1 MARPPIFDRKELS
14 IKPLSQR
21 KHGIKISV
29 VSSLGATKKIKI
41 DEKIKRVARHISLAK
56 INNSS
61 NVMFIGGHVIR
72 SGVQEYILDLMKRGY
87 ISCLAMSGAG
97 IIHDYELALIG
108 ATTESVAH
116 YIKDGQFGLWKET
129 GMLNDIIN
137 QAYINESTVG
147 MGEAIGRYIEDGEFP
162 FKGLSLLAAGYR
174 LRIPVTIHVGI
185 GYDIIHEHPN
195 CDGAATGAL
204 SYNDFL
210 KFVSAVQLLEGGV
223 VMNFGSAVMAP
234 EVFLK
239 ALSMAR
245 NVAHQNGR
253 DIKRFTALVC
263 DLHNLPDDFSK
274 EPSKDSS
281 AYYFRPWKTML
292 VRTVADGGESYYVQ
306 GKHSDTIPALWSA
319 INEEEN
325 PQITQISADNRKNE
339 SVQSEK
345 AEQNIK

>member
-1 MARPPIFDRKELS
+1 MVRLPTFDRKELS

-21 KHGIKISV
+21 KNDINISAV
-29 VSSLGATKKIKI
+29 RHLGATKEIRI
-41 DEKIKRVARHISLAK
+41 DEKIRKVASHISLAK
-56 INNSS
+56 INDSVNII
-61 NVMFIGGHVIR
+61 FIGGHVIR
-72 SGVQEYILDLMKRGY
+72 SGVQEYLLDLMKRGY

-108 ATTESVAH
+108 ATTENVAH
-116 YIKDGQFGLWKET
+116 YIKNGQFGLWKET
-129 GMLNDIIN
+129 GELNDIIN
-137 QAYINESTVG
+137 QAYLNESTVG
-147 MGEAIGRYIEDGEFP
+147 MGEAIGQSIEHGNLP
-162 FKGLSLLAAGYR
+162 HKSLSLLAAGYR

-195 CDGAATGAL
+195 CDGAAIGAL

-210 KFVSAVQLLEGGV
+210 KFVSVVQRLQGGV

-253 DIKRFTALVC
+253 TIKRFTTLVC

-274 EPSKDSS
+274 EPSKDSA

-292 VRTVADGGESYYVQ
+292 VRTVADGGKSFYIK
-306 GKHSDTIPALWSA
+306 GKHEETIPALWSA
-319 INEEEN
+319 INEVE
-325 PQITQISADNRKNE
+325 KNGE
-339 SVQSEK
+339 
-345 AEQNIK
+345 I

>member
-21 KHGIKISV
+21 KHDMKISV
-29 VSSLGATKKIKI
+29 VSRLGVTKETRIEEKI
-41 DEKIKRVARHISLAK
+41 KIKRVASHISSAK
-56 INNSS
+56 INNRA
-61 NVMFIGGHVIR
+61 NVIFIGGHVIR
-72 SGVQEYILDLMKRGY
+72 SGVQEYLLDLMKRGY
-87 ISCLAMSGAG
+87 ISCLAMNGAG

-147 MGEAIGRYIEDGEFP
+147 MGEAIGRYIEHGDFP
-162 FKGLSLLAAGYR
+162 YKGLSLLAAGYR

-210 KFVSAVQLLEGGV
+210 ELVSVVQRLEGGV
-223 VMNFGSAVMAP
+223 VVNFGSAVMAP

-245 NVAHQNGR
+245 NVAHQRGHAIR
-253 DIKRFTALVC
+253 SFRTLVC

-274 EPSKDSS
+274 EPSKNSP
-281 AYYFRPWKTML
+281 AYFFRPWKTML

-325 PQITQISADNRKNE
+325 VWINACKKTKNISD
-339 SVQSEK
+339 QSGQTVE
-345 AEQNIK
+345 NI

>member
-1 MARPPIFDRKELS
+1 MVRLPTFDRKELS

-21 KHGIKISV
+21 KNDINISAV
-29 VSSLGATKKIKI
+29 RHLGATKEIRI
-41 DEKIKRVARHISLAK
+41 DEKIRKVASHISLAK
-56 INNSS
+56 INDSVNII
-61 NVMFIGGHVIR
+61 FIGGHVIR
-72 SGVQEYILDLMKRGY
+72 SGVQEYLLDLMKRGY

-108 ATTESVAH
+108 ATTENVAH
-116 YIKDGQFGLWKET
+116 YIKNGQFGLWKET
-129 GMLNDIIN
+129 GELNDIIN
-137 QAYINESTVG
+137 QAYLNESTVG
-147 MGEAIGRYIEDGEFP
+147 MGEAIGQSIEHGNLP
-162 FKGLSLLAAGYR
+162 HKSLSLLAAGYR

-195 CDGAATGAL
+195 CDGAAIGAL

-210 KFVSAVQLLEGGV
+210 KFVSVVQRLQGGV

-234 EVFLK
+234 EIFLK

-253 DIKRFTALVC
+253 TIKRFTTLVC

-274 EPSKDSS
+274 EPSKDSA

-292 VRTVADGGESYYVQ
+292 VRTVADGGKSFYIK
-306 GKHSDTIPALWSA
+306 GKHEETIPALWSA
-319 INEEEN
+319 INEVE
-325 PQITQISADNRKNE
+325 KNGE
-339 SVQSEK
+339 
-345 AEQNIK
+345 I